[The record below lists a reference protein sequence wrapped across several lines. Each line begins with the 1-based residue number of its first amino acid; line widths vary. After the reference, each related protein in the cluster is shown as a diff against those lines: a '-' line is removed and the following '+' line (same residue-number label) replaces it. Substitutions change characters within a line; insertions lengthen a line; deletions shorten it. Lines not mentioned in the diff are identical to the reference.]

1 MLDESL
7 RLCVISVH
15 EALILHLLHEVDLLV
30 DVVVGCEYA
39 YLAPANSYVIEPF
52 VKTLPTSFLLFLE
65 IAKDVTHGTKGGL
78 DACA

>member
-1 MLDESL
+1 M
-7 RLCVISVH
+7 VSVH
-15 EALILHLLHEVDLLV
+15 EALALHLLHEEDLLM
-30 DVVVGCEYA
+30 DVVVSCEYA
-39 YLAPANSYVIEPF
+39 YLAPADSYVIEPL

>member
-1 MLDESL
+1 M
-7 RLCVISVH
+7 VSVH
-15 EALILHLLHEVDLLV
+15 KALTLYLFHEVDFLV

-39 YLAPANSYVIEPF
+39 YLAPADSNVVEPL

>member
-1 MLDESL
+1 M
-7 RLCVISVH
+7 VSVH
-15 EALILHLLHEVDLLV
+15 EALTLYLFHEVDLLV

-39 YLAPANSYVIEPF
+39 YLTSTNGYVVEPL